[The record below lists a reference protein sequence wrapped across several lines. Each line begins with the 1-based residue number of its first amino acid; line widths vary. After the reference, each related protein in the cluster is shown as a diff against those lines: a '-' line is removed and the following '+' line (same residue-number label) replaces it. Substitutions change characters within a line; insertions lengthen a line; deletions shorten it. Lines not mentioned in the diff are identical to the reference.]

1 MQKFLMDDLYLD
13 NTTEAFIID
22 VYTIGYQKQGES
34 IYISLKT
41 NNEQFFYDI
50 LIDCYRTDKNRTM
63 ELLNMIKNN
72 NYINCICLSHYHDDH
87 IVGLEEIIEEYSK
100 INTDILIPDVDCEE
114 SLSNEAKSIR
124 NKIAYL
130 RKNGKRNYGSI
141 HKISDPK
148 IVLNNSIYIEN
159 RKFDFEVLA
168 LSPLSNITIR
178 NVGKNAKDI
187 EQNDYTISLI
197 IKLGAVK
204 LLFTGDIMN
213 NTLSNISNI
222 DDVNYIKI
230 PHHGS
235 MDSNKLLNVININ
248 KDTVCVTT
256 NYKPSNLPN
265 KNLLNEYIERTDD
278 VYITSDNSL
287 DDYGIVH
294 TRYIINLENN
304 EVLFDTECLKNSR
317 RYIKEQIWDM

>member
-1 MQKFLMDDLYLD
+1 MNDLYLD
-13 NTTEAFIID
+13 STTEAFIID
-22 VYTIGYQKQGES
+22 VYTLGYEKQGES

-50 LIDCYRTDKNRTM
+50 LIDSYKTYKNRTI
-63 ELLNMIKNN
+63 ELLDSIKKN

-87 IVGLEEIIEEYSK
+87 IMGFGEIIDKYSK
-100 INTDILIPDVDCEE
+100 RDTDILIPDVDCQE
-114 SLSNEAKSIR
+114 SLSNEATSIR
-124 NKIAYL
+124 NKIACL

-141 HKISDPK
+141 HKISDPM
-148 IVLNNSIYIEN
+148 IILNNSIYIEN

-168 LSPLSNITIR
+168 LSPLSNVTIR

-197 IKLGAVK
+197 IKLGEVK

-213 NTLSNISNI
+213 NTLSLIKNIE
-222 DDVNYIKI
+222 DMNYIKI

-235 MDSNKLLNVININ
+235 MDSNKLLDIININ
-248 KDTVCVTT
+248 KNTVCVTT

-265 KNLLNEYIERTDD
+265 ESLLNKYVDRTDD
-278 VYITSDNSL
+278 VYITRDNSQ

-294 TRYIINLENN
+294 TRYKINLENN
-304 EVLFDTECLKNSR
+304 ELLFDTECLKNSR